1 MKTTL
6 TWVIAASLLGAVGG
20 VALGYWEAR
29 PWTIRA
35 PGETTAKDETQS
47 AASDKNT
54 SGPKAT
60 IGETTYRFG
69 KMESGT
75 KQQRTFPVRNA
86 GDKPLNIEFVSHTC
100 KCTTVKLDGKPVEP
114 GATVVVQ
121 PGEETGVFLEWAA
134 KVAPGPFRHGATF
147 TTNDPALS
155 RIELVVEGDVV
166 ESTALYPSSLNFG
179 RVRVGQPA
187 AAELFVM
194 AFLEPEVEVLDH
206 HVLDDKLA
214 ERVEIKIEPA
224 TKEGL
229 PSPEAQA
236 GVKIIA
242 TYTPSGSIGPFEGS
256 LELKTNIK
264 QAPDLAVPIYGR
276 VEGDISIVGK
286 GWTEASGMLRM
297 GPATSAS
304 GTSSKLNVAVRG
316 PHAAATKLSV
326 ASVDPAE
333 LKVSL
338 GEPDA
343 IRENLVWTPLTVE
356 IPPGTRGMV
365 RAGEDQG
372 GEGSIVLATTHPD
385 TPEIRLRV
393 TFTVKP

>member
-1 MKTTL
+1 
-6 TWVIAASLLGAVGG
+6 
-20 VALGYWEAR
+20 
-29 PWTIRA
+29 
-35 PGETTAKDETQS
+35 
-47 AASDKNT
+47 
-54 SGPKAT
+54 
-60 IGETTYRFG
+60 
-69 KMESGT
+69 
-75 KQQRTFPVRNA
+75 
-86 GDKPLNIEFVSHTC
+86 
-100 KCTTVKLDGKPVEP
+100 
-114 GATVVVQ
+114 
-121 PGEETGVFLEWAA
+121 
-134 KVAPGPFRHGATF
+134 
-147 TTNDPALS
+147 
-155 RIELVVEGDVV
+155 
-166 ESTALYPSSLNFG
+166 
-179 RVRVGQPA
+179 
-187 AAELFVM
+187 M